1 MLQLGAWLIGFS
13 FAFSGNTVTGQPFP
27 LFFGSL
33 LGLVF
38 ILATWALGF
47 MFPRI
52 ALNIAAGGAI
62 GSAIAVV
69 VNLYRSDFSLIPS
82 AIICSAL
89 CYLGARGGQIRLQQ
103 V

>member
-33 LGLVF
+33 LGLIFV
-38 ILATWALGF
+38 LATWVLGF

-52 ALNIAAGGAI
+52 ALNIAAGGVI

-69 VNLYRSDFSLIPS
+69 INLYRGDVDLSPS
-82 AIICSAL
+82 ALICSAL
-89 CYLGARGGQIRLQQ
+89 CYLAARGGQIRLRQ